1 MNQRKRRE
9 LLDSAT
15 GLVIF
20 DFFFTILF
28 VLLIIAAVIFYATL

>member
-1 MNQRKRRE
+1 MNYRKRQQ
-9 LLDSAT
+9 LDDAA

-20 DFFFTILF
+20 DFIFTIIF